1 MKDKHTMGSS
11 ATSVESL
18 SQASLYESIRTLFL
32 ASHTQVRQTVNTA
45 MVQTYWHIGRMI
57 VEDEQGGQKRAAY
70 GKQVLPALA
79 KRLTQEFGSGFS
91 APSLWNYRQFYQC
104 FPILSAVRR
113 ELTWTHY
120 KTLLRIEN
128 LTAREWY
135 AQEAALTINKEAAPP
150 RKRQP
155 DAGLDFVLRAQC
167 GRGQVFAAG
176 RQSPTVCQQIPS
188 ADADR
193 SGVASRV
200 RARPGFVGNT

>member
-11 ATSVESL
+11 ETSVESL
-18 SQASLYESIRTLFL
+18 SQASLYESIRTLLL
-32 ASHTQVRQTVNTA
+32 ASRTQVRQTVNTA

-70 GKQVLPALA
+70 GKQVLPELS

-91 APSLWNYRQFYQC
+91 APSLWNYRQFYLC

-120 KTLLRIEN
+120 KSLLRIEN

-135 AQEAALTINKEAAPP
+135 AQEAA
-150 RKRQP
+150 
-155 DAGLDFVLRAQC
+155 
-167 GRGQVFAAG
+167 
-176 RQSPTVCQQIPS
+176 QQGWS
-188 ADADR
+188 
-193 SGVASRV
+193 V
-200 RARPGFVGNT
+200 RALDRQISTLYYERLLSTQDKAKAQLFASKYQALMPTEAELQAELERDRALLEIHKAQA

>member
-1 MKDKHTMGSS
+1 MKDKHTMGSP

-18 SQASLYESIRTLFL
+18 SQASLYESIRTLLL
-32 ASHTQVRQTVNTA
+32 ASRTQVRQTVNTA

-57 VEDEQGGQKRAAY
+57 VEDEQGGQKRAAH

-135 AQEAALTINKEAAPP
+135 AQEAAHNINIEAAPP
-150 RKRQP
+150 TKRQP
-155 DAGLDFVLRAQC
+155 DARLDFVLRAQC
-167 GRGQVFAAG
+167 GRGQVFVAG
-176 RQSPTVCQQIPS
+176 RQGPVVCQQIPS
-188 ADADR
+188 ADAYR